1 MAILFAPSWE
11 PANRKFFLP
20 SARGRILFSMAFVQ
34 MDPAIFKEGFYQGK
48 LVDGIVQC
56 PANGF
61 LGQYVLVLGF
71 HPLLES
77 IEAWFYILLA
87 TQQFLLWTKSVFP
100 VFPLLGIPV
109 RYLPQGIF
117 CRAVTLDITLEG
129 TKLILMSTL
138 APTFAIIE

>member
-1 MAILFAPSWE
+1 
-11 PANRKFFLP
+11 
-20 SARGRILFSMAFVQ
+20 

-56 PANGF
+56 PANGS

-71 HPLLES
+71 HPLFES
-77 IEAWFYILLA
+77 IEACFYILLA
-87 TQQFLLWTKSVFP
+87 TQQLLLWTKSVFP
-100 VFPLLGIPV
+100 VFSFLGIPV

-117 CRAVTLDITLEG
+117 CRAVTLDSHFKG
-129 TKLILMSTL
+129 AKMFLMSTL